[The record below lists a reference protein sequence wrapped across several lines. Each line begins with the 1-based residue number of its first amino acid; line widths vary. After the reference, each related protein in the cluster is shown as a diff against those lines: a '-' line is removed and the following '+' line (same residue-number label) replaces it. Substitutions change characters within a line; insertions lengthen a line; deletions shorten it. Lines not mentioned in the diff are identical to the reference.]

1 MAYFNQAF
9 IDFFKG
15 LAANNHKDYFDENRK
30 IYHKEVKDPFY
41 QLVADTI
48 AEIGKLDKNVKELQ
62 VKNAVFRINRDI
74 RFSKDKTP
82 YNLHVSAA
90 ISPTGRK
97 NMEYPGMYLHL
108 NIDKSHFGGGCY
120 MPSKENLTKFRQF
133 IIDHPSEIKKAL
145 TNKAFVSTYKELQP
159 GEKNKIL
166 PKEFKA
172 FGEKHPLL
180 FNKQF
185 YYMADYPGEETILR
199 KDLLPFIVNHYQA
212 GDSWN
217 SLLKQAMF

>member
-15 LAANNHKDYFDENRK
+15 LAANNHKDWFDENRK
-30 IYHKEVKDPFY
+30 TYEKEVKKPFY

-48 AEIGKLDKNVKELQ
+48 AEVGKYDEKVAELQ

-90 ISPTGRK
+90 ISPEGRK
-97 NMEYPGMYLHL
+97 GMEYPGMYIHL
-108 NIDKSHFGGGCY
+108 NLETCQFGGGCY
-120 MPSKENLTKFRQF
+120 MPSKESLASIRNY
-133 IIDHPSEIKKAL
+133 IIAHPKEVETAL
-145 TNKAFVSTYKELQP
+145 NDKDFVAVFGGLQP
-159 GEKNKIL
+159 SDKNKIL
-166 PKEFKA
+166 PKEFKE
-172 FGEKHPLL
+172 FGDKHPLL

-185 YYMADYPGEETILR
+185 YYMADHPGKETILR
-199 KDLLPFIVNHYQA
+199 DDLLPFIMKHYKASQV
-212 GDSWN
+212 WN
-217 SLLKQAMF
+217 DVLKKAMK

>member
-15 LAANNHKDYFDENRK
+15 LAASNHKDWFDENRK
-30 IYHKEVKDPFY
+30 TYEKEVKKPFY

-48 AEIGKLDKNVKELQ
+48 AEVSKYDKNVAELQ

-90 ISPTGRK
+90 ISPEGRK
-97 NMEYPGMYLHL
+97 SMDTGLYMHL
-108 NIDKSHFGGGCY
+108 NLETCQFGGGCY
-120 MPSKENLTKFRQF
+120 MPSKESLASIRKY
-133 IIDHPSEIKKAL
+133 IITNPKEVETAL
-145 TNKAFVSTYKELQP
+145 NDKDFVAVFGGLQP
-159 GEKNKIL
+159 GDKNKML
-166 PKEFKA
+166 PKEFKE

-199 KDLLPFIVNHYQA
+199 DDLLPFIMKHYKASQV
-212 GDSWN
+212 WN
-217 SLLKQAMF
+217 DVLKKAMK